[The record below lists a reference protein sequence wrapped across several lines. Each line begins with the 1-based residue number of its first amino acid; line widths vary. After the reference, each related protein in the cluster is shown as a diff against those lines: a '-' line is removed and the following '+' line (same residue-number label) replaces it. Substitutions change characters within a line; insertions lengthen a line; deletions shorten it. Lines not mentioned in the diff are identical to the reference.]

1 VVGPVALTHLR
12 DVLTRATRVPRT
24 VGSQRRTSNG
34 IGGRHGG
41 SGSFVTCDVAIGPP
55 SVQRQVPAAVR
66 KSSEL
71 ESFGSGGCHLS
82 GATLGSLC

>member
-1 VVGPVALTHLR
+1 MTA
-12 DVLTRATRVPRT
+12 
-24 VGSQRRTSNG
+24 SNG

-41 SGSFVTCDVAIGPP
+41 SGSFVTCDVAIGPA

-66 KSSEL
+66 KSSEQ

-82 GATLGSLC
+82 GATLESHMLAHRKAVFR